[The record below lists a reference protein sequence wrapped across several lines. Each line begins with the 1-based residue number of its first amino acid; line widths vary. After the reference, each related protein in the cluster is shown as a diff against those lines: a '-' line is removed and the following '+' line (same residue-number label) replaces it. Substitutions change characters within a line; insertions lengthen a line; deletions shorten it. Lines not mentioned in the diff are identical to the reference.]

1 MKQVLTVLVISFYDA
16 FLTINN
22 IYTFR
27 QMVIKCAYL
36 SSLKIENH
44 ILCTIHIG
52 AYILNGSGRI
62 NLCHIGSCNTQVI
75 VAIGCDTKVGHL
87 LAIVPVVEDE
97 AVGPT
102 IGIE

>member
-1 MKQVLTVLVISFYDA
+1 MKQVLTVWVISFYDA

-27 QMVIKCAYL
+27 QVVIKCAYL

-52 AYILNGSGRI
+52 AYILNGSSRI
-62 NLCHIGSCNTQVI
+62 NLCNIGSCDAQVI
-75 VAIGCDTKVGHL
+75 VAIGCDTKVGNL
-87 LAIVPVVEDE
+87 LAIVPVVEDK
-97 AVGPT
+97 T
-102 IGIE
+102 I